1 MNLRNY
7 EIRGYYYET
16 ESKEFVSFVCRTS
29 TCCNAFV
36 ARQYVMGKLNQY
48 DNVVIDS
55 IIRNIGAE
63 AE

>member
-1 MNLRNY
+1 MSLRSY
-7 EIRGYYYET
+7 EIRGHYYET
-16 ESKEFVSFVCRTS
+16 ESRETVDFVCRVPA
-29 TCCNAFV
+29 CCNAYV
-36 ARQYVMGKLNQY
+36 AKQYVMGKLNKY